1 MYKITDYT
9 KKKAKQ
15 LGVEVKPSLDP
26 EKKIDVYKDNKKIV
40 SIGAK
45 GYSDY
50 GTYLRE
56 KGKSFADYRRKLYHL
71 RHAND
76 TKPAGYYARRLL
88 W

>member
-1 MYKITDYT
+1 MYDITDYT
-9 KKKAKQ
+9 RKKAKE
-15 LGVEVKPSLDP
+15 LGVKVEPSTDP
-26 EKKIDVYKDNKKIV
+26 TKKIDVYKQGKKIA
-40 SIGAK
+40 SIGAI

-71 RHAND
+71 RHAKD